1 MGILKYTL
9 NRAVQGLLLVIATMV
24 FLFLL
29 VHLAPGD
36 PITALVG
43 DYPHTAE
50 YEQEMRVKFGL
61 DKPLHEQLVIY
72 LLSAARLDFGYSFR
86 YQAPVSKV
94 VSERLGATLLLMAGA
109 MLFAALIGIILGLLS
124 SLRAY
129 SLFDNAGTVFALLGY
144 SVPVFWLG
152 QMLMLVFA
160 LWLGWLPAQGMT
172 SVRESYM
179 GLDNILDI
187 LKHLILPLFV
197 LSTRYIAINSRMTR
211 ASMLEVLRE
220 DYITTARSKGLSEK
234 TVIIRH
240 AFRNALLPVVT
251 VIGVN
256 FGFLLSGSALVET
269 VFSWPGV
276 GLLTYKSIDAR
287 DYPVLLAV
295 FMMVSIMVIIANFIS
310 DMVYA
315 FLDPRIRY

>member
-1 MGILKYTL
+1 MGIFRYTL
-9 NRAVQGLLLVIATMV
+9 NRAVQGLLLILATMI

-36 PITALVG
+36 PIMALVG
-43 DYPHTAE
+43 DYPHTPE
-50 YEQEMRVKFGL
+50 YEQEMRVRFGL
-61 DKPLHEQLVIY
+61 DKPLHVQLVRY
-72 LLSAARLDFGYSFR
+72 LGSVAQLDFGYSFR

-109 MLFAALIGIILGLLS
+109 MLLAAVIGIMLGLLS

-129 SLFDNAGTVFALLGY
+129 SIFDNAGTVFALLGY
-144 SVPVFWLG
+144 SIPVFWLG
-152 QMLMLVFA
+152 QMLMLIFA

-172 SVRESYM
+172 SVRENYT
-179 GLDNILDI
+179 GFNHFVDVLR
-187 LKHLILPLFV
+187 HLALPLLV

-220 DYITTARSKGLSEK
+220 DYITTARSKGLNER
-234 TVIIRH
+234 TVILRH

-287 DYPVLLAV
+287 DYPVLLGV
-295 FMMVSIMVIIANFIS
+295 FMMVSIMVIVVNFIS
-310 DMVYA
+310 DVVYA
-315 FLDPRIRY
+315 FIDPRIRY